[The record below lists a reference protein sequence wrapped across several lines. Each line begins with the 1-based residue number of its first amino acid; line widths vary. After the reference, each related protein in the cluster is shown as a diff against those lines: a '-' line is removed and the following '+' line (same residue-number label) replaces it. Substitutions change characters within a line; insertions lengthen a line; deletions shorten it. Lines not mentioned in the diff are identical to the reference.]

1 MTSPERLGKLN
12 QEVQQ
17 LSQND
22 WQELEK
28 KLFLQTIKRVPVTL
42 VRGKGARA
50 WDDQGREYLDFTAGW
65 ATNSL
70 GHCPPVV
77 VKALIKQAR
86 TLIHT
91 SSQFYTVPQL
101 ELARLLVEHSCLDR
115 VFFCNSGAEA
125 NEGAVKLARRYGKL
139 RLNGAYEVITA
150 YNSFHG
156 RTLAMTA
163 ATGQSKFQ
171 EPYTPL
177 PGGFINV
184 EYNNIEAIKRATG
197 DKTCAV
203 ALEPI
208 QGEGG
213 VNIPDD
219 DYLKKVQSWCR
230 EKGILLILDE
240 VQTGAGR
247 TGTLFAYEQYGA
259 EPDIMALA
267 KGLGSGVPIGAFLAK
282 EECSVFSPGEHGSTF
297 GGNPLVC
304 AAAHAALKYQIDHN
318 IPAQAKRVGNYFL
331 TKLESLKQQFDFIT
345 EVRGRGLLIAL
356 EFNQEIAER
365 LLLACLNKGLLVNRL
380 KPNAV
385 RFMPPLIITEKEVDK
400 AVGILRDALAETRDA
415 KGKNENAK

>member
-1 MTSPERLGKLN
+1 MTFPDTLGNLN

-28 KLFLQTIKRVPVTL
+28 KLFLRTGERVPVTL
-42 VRGKGARA
+42 VRGQGTWT
-50 WDDQGREYLDFTAGW
+50 WDDQGREYLDFTCGW
-65 ATNSL
+65 AANCL

-77 VKALIKQAR
+77 VKALEKQAR
-86 TLIHT
+86 TLIHI
-91 SSQFYTVPQL
+91 SDQFYTVPQI
-101 ELARLLVEHSCLDR
+101 ELAGLLIEHSCLDK

-150 YNSFHG
+150 LNSFHG

-177 PGGFINV
+177 PVGFINV
-184 EYNNIEAIKRATG
+184 EYNNIEAIKRATSE
-197 DKTCAV
+197 KTCAV
-203 ALEPI
+203 LLEPI

-219 DYLKKVQSWCR
+219 DYLQKVQSWCR

-240 VQTGAGR
+240 VQTGIGR
-247 TGTLFAYEQYGA
+247 TGTLFAYEQYGV

-282 EECSVFSPGEHGSTF
+282 ESVSVFSPGEHGSTF

-304 AAAHAALKYQIDHN
+304 AAAYAALKYVIDHN
-318 IPAQAKRVGNYFL
+318 IPAQAKRIGNYFM
-331 TKLESLKQQFDFIT
+331 TQLEGLRQQFDFIT

-356 EFNQEIAER
+356 EFSQEIAEG
-365 LLLACLNKGLLVNRL
+365 LLMACFNRGLLVNRV

-385 RFMPPLIITEKEVDK
+385 RFMPPLIITEKEVDR
-400 AVGILRDALAETRDA
+400 AVAILIDAL
-415 KGKNENAK
+415 KENA